1 MKEETRRPP
10 GSFPWISVFSIL
22 LGLLA
27 WEAAS
32 RMKILPS
39 LIFPPPTLI
48 LKVLFQELLSGSIL
62 PHLAKTVEH
71 VLLGSSLGALAG
83 IVLALACARWRLL
96 ASMTDPWVDA
106 TFPIPKVAVIPLF
119 MILVGAGDSLCVTL
133 IAIGM
138 FYYMFIAVRTGIS
151 KVDRSLLEAA
161 ENLGADGRQILW
173 EVTLPSLLPYLFMG
187 THLGLLQALRLAV
200 IIEAMFAMRGMGHM
214 LWISG
219 EWLRMEVYYAYILV
233 LAGLGA
239 LMVWLLRKAVRT
251 LTPWAHPSFYE
262 Q

>member
-1 MKEETRRPP
+1 MKEETRRDA
-10 GSFPWISVFSIL
+10 GSFPWVSVVSLL

-32 RMKILPS
+32 RMRILPI
-39 LIFPPPTLI
+39 LIFPPPTRI
-48 LKVLFQELLSGSIL
+48 IKVLFEELLSGSIL
-62 PHLAKTVEH
+62 PHLAKTFEH
-71 VLLGSSLGALAG
+71 VFLGCVIGAFSG
-83 IVLALACARWRLL
+83 IALALACARWRLL
-96 ASMTDPWVDA
+96 ASLTDPWVDA
-106 TFPIPKVAVIPLF
+106 TFPIPKVAAIPLF

-138 FYYMFIAVRTGIS
+138 FYFMFIAVRTGIS
-151 KVDRSLLEAA
+151 KVDKSLLEAA
-161 ENLGADGRQILW
+161 ENLGANERQVLW

-187 THLGLLQALRLAV
+187 THLGLMQALRLAI
-200 IIEAMFAMRGMGHM
+200 IIEAMFALRGMGHM

-233 LAGLGA
+233 VAVFGI
-239 LMVWLLRKAVRT
+239 LMVWLLKKAVRT

>member
-1 MKEETRRPP
+1 MKAETRR
-10 GSFPWISVFSIL
+10 GTGAFPWVSVFSLL

-32 RMKILPS
+32 RMKILPG
-39 LIFPPPTLI
+39 LLFPPPTRILI
-48 LKVLFQELLSGSIL
+48 ALFQELLSGSIL
-62 PHLAKTVEH
+62 PHLTKTLEH
-71 VLLGSSLGALAG
+71 VFLGSVLGALSG
-83 IVLALACARWRLL
+83 IALALACARWRLL
-96 ASMTDPWVDA
+96 ASMTDPWIDA

-138 FYYMFIAVRTGIS
+138 FYFMFIAVRTGIS
-151 KVDRSLLEAA
+151 KVDKSLLEAA

-187 THLGLLQALRLAV
+187 THLGLMQALRLAI
-200 IIEAMFAMRGMGHM
+200 IIEAMFSLRGMGHI

-233 LAGLGA
+233 LAGFGI
-239 LMVWLLRKAVRT
+239 LMVWLLKKAMHT

>member
-1 MKEETRRPP
+1 MEARTRKAP
-10 GSFPWISVFSIL
+10 GAFPWVSAASIL

-32 RMKILPS
+32 RSGLLSS
-39 LIFPPPTLI
+39 LIFPPPTR
-48 LKVLFQELLSGSIL
+48 VLRALYEALRSGAIL
-62 PHLAKTVEH
+62 PHLAKTLEH
-71 VLLGSSLGALAG
+71 VLLGSGLGALAG
-83 IVLALACARWRLL
+83 VVLGLACARWRLL
-96 ASMTDPWVDA
+96 ASLVDPWVDA

-119 MILVGAGDSLCVTL
+119 MILVGAGDSLCTAL

-138 FYYMFIAVRTGIS
+138 FYFMFVSVRTGIS

-161 ENLGADGRQILW
+161 RNLGASGRQILW

-200 IIEAMFAMRGMGHM
+200 IIEAMFALRGMGHM

-233 LAGLGA
+233 LAVLGA
-239 LMVWLLRKAVRT
+239 LMVWSLKKTVNL
-251 LTPWAHPSFYE
+251 LTPWAHPSFDE
-262 Q
+262 R